1 VVTKNEL
8 ENFLHDAMRSGDEV
22 TKRTLRLVLSDIKL
36 AEVEKHG
43 ELDEEGV
50 QAILQ
55 KAVKTRNETIV
66 DAEKAGRPAMVSDT
80 RAELEILQRYLPEAL
95 DEDEI
100 KAMAQQAIE
109 EAGAS
114 EPSELGAVMKLLMPK
129 INGRADGKQ
138 VSQVVRTLLSK
149 D

>member
-1 VVTKNEL
+1 MVTKNEL
-8 ENFLHDAMRSGDEV
+8 ENSLHDAMRSGDEV
-22 TKRTLRLVLSDIKL
+22 SKRTLRLVLSDIKL

-43 ELDEEGV
+43 KLDEDGV

-66 DAEKAGRPAMVSDT
+66 DAEKAGRPGMVSDT
-80 RAELEILQRYLPEAL
+80 RAGLEILQRYLPDAL

-100 KAMAQQAIE
+100 KAMAQQAIK

-114 EPSELGAVMKLLMPK
+114 DPSEMGAVMKVLMPK
-129 INGRADGKQ
+129 IKGRADGNL